1 MVNIGYAP
9 SGQNNSPPEEHSD
22 DDCKDSIAKKKE
34 SGENPEQA
42 YPYCEADEGGRD
54 AFHPGH
60 WKRFREDAVPRK
72 KPSQDTFN
80 ISSEVLGRN

>member
-1 MVNIGYAP
+1 MQIT
-9 SGQNNSPPEEHSD
+9 
-22 DDCKDSIAKKKE
+22 KKKE

-80 ISSEVLGRN
+80 IFSEVLGRD